1 MNQRR
6 MEQTMGT
13 TQGNENMPVIG
24 PSRRLRHMQWIAIIL
39 VTAAIAL
46 NYMDRST
53 LAIGNLKIRQEFG
66 ISATAIGALGS
77 AWALTYGIAQL
88 PSGYLLDRIGP
99 KVLVGAA
106 MILWSLCQAAGGI
119 ASTYFL
125 LMLSRVGLG
134 ATEAPCFPSA
144 TRSVSDWFDV
154 KDRGTPSG
162 VYTSGA
168 YIGPTLAPP
177 ILTGLM
183 LAFNWRVMFIVMGL
197 AGIAAAGLWFVIY
210 RDPRAQVL
218 EPQDADYLRANREA
232 KSGVSFRQW
241 TSLFRFRAMWVLM
254 LGAFCTG
261 YITWMYQTWLPAYLE
276 MQQHISI
283 AKTGLLASVPLICAF
298 FGALCGGY
306 LSDWLVKRGMELIAS
321 RRLPL
326 VIGLLLS
333 AAFTGLAAIATTAG
347 VAITCIAVS
356 MFFMQFGITC
366 KWILVT
372 AVTPQAYCASAAS
385 NQNFAGFLGGTL
397 SPILTGF
404 IVDVTG
410 SFVVALA
417 IGAIITLIGAALFQ
431 FAMTTVIEEEAL
443 ERFAHAPA

>member
-1 MNQRR
+1 
-6 MEQTMGT
+6 
-13 TQGNENMPVIG
+13 MPAIG
-24 PSRRLRHMQWIAIIL
+24 PSRQLRRMQWIAIAL

-53 LAIGNLKIRQEFG
+53 LAIGNLKIREEFG
-66 ISATAIGALGS
+66 VNATAIGALGS

-99 KVLVGAA
+99 KFLVGAA
-106 MILWSLCQAAGGI
+106 MILWSLCQAAGGL
-119 ASTYFL
+119 AATYYQ
-125 LMLSRVGLG
+125 LMLSRIGLG

-197 AGIAAAGLWFVIY
+197 AGIAAAGLWFLIY
-210 RDPRAQVL
+210 RDPRSQVL
-218 EPQDADYLRANREA
+218 QAQDEEYLRTNRQS
-232 KSGVSFRQW
+232 KSSVSLRQW
-241 TSLFRFRAMWVLM
+241 GSLFRFRAMWVLM

-283 AKTGLLASVPLICAF
+283 AKTGLLASVPLLCAF

-306 LSDWLVKRGMELIAS
+306 VSDRLVARGMELVAS

-326 VIGLLLS
+326 ILGLLGS
-333 AAFTGLAAIATTAG
+333 AAFTGLAAIATSAG
-347 VAITCIAVS
+347 VAVACISLS

-372 AVTPQAYCASAAS
+372 AVTPQAYTASAAS

-404 IVDVTG
+404 IVDTTG

-417 IGAIITLIGAALFQ
+417 IGAAITLTGAALFQ
-431 FAMTTVIEEEAL
+431 FMMTTVIDEVEL
-443 ERFAHAPA
+443 DKYAHAPA

>member
-1 MNQRR
+1 
-6 MEQTMGT
+6 
-13 TQGNENMPVIG
+13 MPANR
-24 PSRRLRHMQWIAIIL
+24 PSPRLRRMQWIAIIL

-53 LAIGNLKIRQEFG
+53 LAIGNLKIREEFG
-66 ISATAIGALGS
+66 VNATAIGALGS

-106 MILWSLCQAAGGI
+106 MILWSLCQAAGGL
-119 ASTYFL
+119 AATYFQ
-125 LMLSRVGLG
+125 LMLSRIGLG

-154 KDRGTPSG
+154 RDRGTPSG

-197 AGIAAAGLWFVIY
+197 AGVAAAGLWFLIY
-210 RDPRAQVL
+210 RDPRTQEL
-218 EPQDADYLRANREA
+218 EPQDEAYLRSNREA
-232 KSGVSFRQW
+232 SSSVSLRQW
-241 TSLFRFRAMWVLM
+241 SSLFRFRAMWVLM

-283 AKTGLLASVPLICAF
+283 AKTGLLASVPLLCAF
-298 FGALCGGY
+298 FGALCGGWV
-306 LSDWLVKRGMELIAS
+306 SDRLVRRGMELIAS

-326 VIGLLLS
+326 ILGLLGS
-333 AAFTGLAAIATTAG
+333 AVFTGLAAMATSAGAAVAFIAL
-347 VAITCIAVS
+347 S
-356 MFFMQFGITC
+356 MFCMQFGITC

-404 IVDVTG
+404 IVDTTG
-410 SFVVALA
+410 SFVVALT
-417 IGAIITLIGAALFQ
+417 IGAVITLIGAALFQ
-431 FAMTTVIEEEAL
+431 FFMTTVIDEGELEKYAL
-443 ERFAHAPA
+443 APA

>member
-1 MNQRR
+1 MS
-6 MEQTMGT
+6 T
-13 TQGNENMPVIG
+13 IG
-24 PSRRLRHMQWIAIIL
+24 PSPQLRRMQWVAIIL

-77 AWALTYGIAQL
+77 AWALTYGLAQL
-88 PSGYLLDRIGP
+88 PSGYLLDRVGP
-99 KVLVGAA
+99 KILVGVT
-106 MILWSLCQAAGGI
+106 MVVWSLFQAAGGF
-119 ASTYFL
+119 AGTYL
-125 LMLSRVGLG
+125 QLMLSRIGLG

-168 YIGPTLAPP
+168 YIGPTIAPP
-177 ILTGLM
+177 VLTAVM
-183 LAFNWRVMFIVMGL
+183 LAYDWRVMFIVMGV
-197 AGIAAAGLWFVIY
+197 AGVAASGLWFLIY
-210 RDPRAQVL
+210 RDPRTQVL
-218 EPQDADYLRANREA
+218 NARDADYMRPNREA
-232 KSGVSFRQW
+232 RASVSLREW
-241 TSLFRFRAMWVLM
+241 TSLFRFRAMWALM

-283 AKTGLLASVPLICAF
+283 ANAGFLASVPLICAF
-298 FGALCGGY
+298 FGALCGGW
-306 LSDWLVKRGMELIAS
+306 LSDRLVKRGMDLIAS
-321 RRLPL
+321 RRRPL
-326 VIGLLLS
+326 ILGLLAS
-333 AAFTGLAAIATTAG
+333 AAFTGLAANASSAG
-347 VAITCIAVS
+347 AAITFIALA

-372 AVTPQAYCASAAS
+372 AVTPQAFCASAAS

-417 IGAIITLIGAALFQ
+417 IGAVITLIGAAFFQ
-431 FAMTTVIEEEAL
+431 FMMTTVIDEEEL
-443 ERFAHAPA
+443 EKYAHAPA

>member
-1 MNQRR
+1 
-6 MEQTMGT
+6 
-13 TQGNENMPVIG
+13 MPAG
-24 PSRRLRHMQWIAIIL
+24 PSRQLRRMQWVAIIL

-53 LAIGNLKIRQEFG
+53 LAIGNLRIRQEFG
-66 ISATAIGALGS
+66 ISATAIGGLGS
-77 AWALTYGIAQL
+77 AWALTYGLAQL

-106 MILWSLCQAAGGI
+106 MVAWSLCQAAGGL
-119 ASTYFL
+119 ATNYVL
-125 LMLSRVGLG
+125 LMLSRIGLG

-177 ILTGLM
+177 LLTGLM

-197 AGIAAAGLWFVIY
+197 AGIAAAGLWFLIY
-210 RDPRAQVL
+210 RDPMVQKL
-218 EPQDADYLRANREA
+218 SPQDEDYLRPNREA
-232 KSGVSFRQW
+232 KSEVSLRQW

-276 MQQHISI
+276 MEQHISI
-283 AKTGLLASVPLICAF
+283 AKTGLLASVPLLSAF
-298 FGALCGGY
+298 FGALCGGWI
-306 LSDWLVKRGMELIAS
+306 SDRLVKRGMELVAS

-326 VIGLLLS
+326 ILGLLGS
-333 AAFTGLAAIATTAG
+333 AVFTGLAAIATSAG
-347 VAITCIAVS
+347 LAITCIAVS

-372 AVTPQAYCASAAS
+372 VVTPQAYCASAAS

-404 IVDVTG
+404 IVDTTG
-410 SFVVALA
+410 SFVVALG
-417 IGAIITLIGAALFQ
+417 IGAFITLIGAALFQ
-431 FAMTTVIEEEAL
+431 FAMTTVIDENEL
-443 ERFAHAPA
+443 EKYAHAPA

>member
-1 MNQRR
+1 
-6 MEQTMGT
+6 
-13 TQGNENMPVIG
+13 MPAIG
-24 PSRRLRHMQWIAIIL
+24 PSRQLRRMQWIAIAL

-53 LAIGNLKIRQEFG
+53 LAIGNLKIREEFG
-66 ISATAIGALGS
+66 VNATAIGALGS

-99 KVLVGAA
+99 KFLVGAA
-106 MILWSLCQAAGGI
+106 MILWSLCQAAGGL
-119 ASTYFL
+119 AATYYQ
-125 LMLSRVGLG
+125 LMLSRIGLG

-197 AGIAAAGLWFVIY
+197 AGIAAAGLWFLIY
-210 RDPRAQVL
+210 RDPRSRVLQAQD
-218 EPQDADYLRANREA
+218 EEYLRTNRQS
-232 KSGVSFRQW
+232 KSSVSLRQW
-241 TSLFRFRAMWVLM
+241 GSLFRFRAMWVLM

-283 AKTGLLASVPLICAF
+283 AKTGLLASVPLLCAF

-306 LSDWLVKRGMELIAS
+306 VSDRLVARGMELVAS

-326 VIGLLLS
+326 ILGLLGS
-333 AAFTGLAAIATTAG
+333 AAFTGLAAIATSAG
-347 VAITCIAVS
+347 VAVACISLS

-372 AVTPQAYCASAAS
+372 AVTPQAYTASAAS

-404 IVDVTG
+404 IVDTTG

-417 IGAIITLIGAALFQ
+417 IGAAITLTGAALFQ
-431 FAMTTVIEEEAL
+431 FMMTTVIDEVEL
-443 ERFAHAPA
+443 DKYAHAPA

>member
-1 MNQRR
+1 
-6 MEQTMGT
+6 
-13 TQGNENMPVIG
+13 MPANR
-24 PSRRLRHMQWIAIIL
+24 PSRQLRRMQWIAIIL
-39 VTAAIAL
+39 VTAAIAM

-53 LAIGNLKIRQEFG
+53 LAIGNLKIREEFG
-66 ISATAIGALGS
+66 INATAIGALGS

-106 MILWSLCQAAGGI
+106 MILWSLCQAAGGL
-119 ASTYFL
+119 ATSYFQ
-125 LMLSRVGLG
+125 LMLSRIGLG

-177 ILTGLM
+177 ILTALM

-197 AGIAAAGLWFVIY
+197 AGIAAAGLWFLIY
-210 RDPRAQVL
+210 RDPKAQVL
-218 EPQDADYLRANREA
+218 EPQDEEYLRSNREA
-232 KSGVSFRQW
+232 SSAVSLRQW

-283 AKTGLLASVPLICAF
+283 AKTGLLASVPLLCAF
-298 FGALCGGY
+298 FGAIVGGWV
-306 LSDWLVKRGMELIAS
+306 SDRLVKRGMELVAS

-326 VIGLLLS
+326 ILGLLGS
-333 AAFTGLAAIATTAG
+333 AVFTGLAAMATSAGAAVTFIAL
-347 VAITCIAVS
+347 S
-356 MFFMQFGITC
+356 MFCMQFGITC

-404 IVDVTG
+404 IVDATG

-417 IGAIITLIGAALFQ
+417 IGAVITLIGAALFQ
-431 FAMTTVIEEEAL
+431 FFMTTTIDEGELEKYAL
-443 ERFAHAPA
+443 APA

>member
-1 MNQRR
+1 
-6 MEQTMGT
+6 
-13 TQGNENMPVIG
+13 MPAIG
-24 PSRRLRHMQWIAIIL
+24 PSRQLRRMQWIAIAL

-53 LAIGNLKIRQEFG
+53 LAIGNLKIREEFG
-66 ISATAIGALGS
+66 VNATAIGALGS

-99 KVLVGAA
+99 KFLVGAA
-106 MILWSLCQAAGGI
+106 MILWSLCQAAGGL
-119 ASTYFL
+119 AATYYQ
-125 LMLSRVGLG
+125 LMLSRIGLG

-197 AGIAAAGLWFVIY
+197 AGIAAAGLWFLIY
-210 RDPRAQVL
+210 RDPRSQVL
-218 EPQDADYLRANREA
+218 QAQDEEYLRTNRQS
-232 KSGVSFRQW
+232 KSSVSLRQW
-241 TSLFRFRAMWVLM
+241 GSLFRFRAMWVLM

-283 AKTGLLASVPLICAF
+283 AKTGLLASVPLLCAF

-306 LSDWLVKRGMELIAS
+306 VSDRLVARGMELVAS

-326 VIGLLLS
+326 ILGLLGS
-333 AAFTGLAAIATTAG
+333 AAFTGLAAIATSAG
-347 VAITCIAVS
+347 VAVACISLS

-372 AVTPQAYCASAAS
+372 AVTPQAYTASAAS
-385 NQNFAGFLGGTL
+385 DQNFAGFLGGTL

-404 IVDVTG
+404 IVDTTG

-417 IGAIITLIGAALFQ
+417 IGAAITLIGAALFQ
-431 FAMTTVIEEEAL
+431 FMMTTVIDEVEL
-443 ERFAHAPA
+443 DKYAHAPA

>member
-1 MNQRR
+1 MSI
-6 MEQTMGT
+6 T
-13 TQGNENMPVIG
+13 G
-24 PSRRLRHMQWIAIIL
+24 PSRQLRHMQWVAIIL

-53 LAIGNLKIRQEFG
+53 LAIGNLKIREEFG
-66 ISATAIGALGS
+66 INATAIGALGS

-99 KVLVGAA
+99 KILVGAA

-119 ASTYFL
+119 ATNYYL
-125 LMLSRVGLG
+125 LMLSRIGLG

-197 AGIAAAGLWFVIY
+197 AGIAAAGLWFMIY
-210 RDPRAQVL
+210 RDPRVQVL
-218 EPQDADYLRANREA
+218 EPQDEEYLRPNREA
-232 KSGVSFRQW
+232 KSSVSLRQW
-241 TSLFRFRAMWVLM
+241 SSLFRFRAMWVLM
-254 LGAFCTG
+254 IGAFCTG

-283 AKTGLLASVPLICAF
+283 AKTGLLASVPLLCAF
-298 FGALCGGY
+298 FGALTGGY
-306 LSDWLVKRGMELIAS
+306 VSDRLVARGMDLIAS

-326 VIGLLLS
+326 VLGLLLS
-333 AAFTGLAAIATTAG
+333 SAFTGLAAVATSAG
-347 VAITCIAVS
+347 MAVACIAVS
-356 MFFMQFGITC
+356 MFCMQFGITC

-404 IVDVTG
+404 IVDMTG
-410 SFVVALA
+410 SFVLALA
-417 IGAIITLIGAALFQ
+417 IGAAITLVGAALFQ
-431 FAMTTVIEEEAL
+431 FAMTTVIDEGEL
-443 ERFAHAPA
+443 EKYAHVPA

>member
-1 MNQRR
+1 
-6 MEQTMGT
+6 
-13 TQGNENMPVIG
+13 MPETG
-24 PSRRLRHMQWIAIIL
+24 PSRQLRRMQWIAIIL
-39 VTAAIAL
+39 VTAAIAM

-53 LAIGNLKIRQEFG
+53 LAIGNVKIRQEFG
-66 ISATAIGALGS
+66 LNATAIGALGS

-99 KVLVGAA
+99 KFLVGAA
-106 MILWSLCQAAGGI
+106 MIVWSLCQAAGGL
-119 ASTYFL
+119 ASSYFL
-125 LMLSRVGLG
+125 LMLSRIGLG

-144 TRSVSDWFDV
+144 TRSVSDWFAT

-183 LAFNWRVMFIVMGL
+183 LAFDWRVMFIVMGL
-197 AGIAAAGLWFVIY
+197 AGIAGAGVWFLVY
-210 RDPRAQVL
+210 RDPRTQVL
-218 EPQDADYLRANREA
+218 QPQDEEYLRANRTG
-232 KSGVSFRQW
+232 KSSVTLRQW

-283 AKTGLLASVPLICAF
+283 AKTGFLASVPLLCAF
-298 FGALCGGY
+298 FGALCGGW
-306 LSDWLVKRGMELIAS
+306 LSDRLVRGGMGLIAS

-326 VIGLLLS
+326 VLGLLGS
-333 AAFTGLAAIATTAG
+333 AAFTGLAAVATSAAMA
-347 VAITCIAVS
+347 VACISVS
-356 MFFMQFGITC
+356 MFCMQFGITC

-372 AVTPQAYCASAAS
+372 AVTPQAYTASAAS

-410 SFVVALA
+410 SFVVALG
-417 IGAIITLIGAALFQ
+417 IGAAITLVGAALFQ
-431 FAMTTVIEEEAL
+431 FAMTTVIDEAEL
-443 ERFAHAPA
+443 EKYAAEPVPA

>member
-1 MNQRR
+1 MS
-6 MEQTMGT
+6 GT
-13 TQGNENMPVIG
+13 G
-24 PSRRLRHMQWIAIIL
+24 PSRQLRRMQWVAIVL

-53 LAIGNLKIRQEFG
+53 LAIGNLKIREEFG
-66 ISATAIGALGS
+66 LSATAIGALGS

-88 PSGYLLDRIGP
+88 PSGYLLDRVGP
-99 KVLVGAA
+99 KILVGLT
-106 MILWSLCQAAGGI
+106 MIVWSVFQAAGGI
-119 ASTYFL
+119 AGTYFQ
-125 LMLSRVGLG
+125 LMLSRIGLG

-154 KDRGTPSG
+154 KDRGMPSG

-168 YIGPTLAPP
+168 YIGPTIAPP
-177 ILTGLM
+177 ILTGVM
-183 LAFNWRVMFIVMGL
+183 LAFDWRVMFIVMGV
-197 AGIAAAGLWFVIY
+197 AGVVAAGLWFLIY
-210 RDPRAQVL
+210 RDPRLQVL
-218 EPQDADYLRANREA
+218 EPRDEEYLRANRAA
-232 KSGVSFRQW
+232 KSSVSIREW
-241 TSLFRFRAMWVLM
+241 GSLFRFRAMWALM
-254 LGAFCTG
+254 VGAFCTG

-283 AKTGLLASVPLICAF
+283 AKTGLLASVPLLCAF

-306 LSDWLVKRGMELIAS
+306 LSDRLVARGMDLIAS
-321 RRLPL
+321 RRRPL
-326 VIGLLLS
+326 ILGLLAS
-333 AAFTGLAAIATTAG
+333 AAFTGLAATATSAG
-347 VAITCIAVS
+347 AAITFIALS

-417 IGAIITLIGAALFQ
+417 IGAVITLAGAAVFQ
-431 FAMTTVIEEEAL
+431 FMMTTVIDESEL
-443 ERFAHAPA
+443 EKYAHAPA

>member
-1 MNQRR
+1 M
-6 MEQTMGT
+6 
-13 TQGNENMPVIG
+13 G
-24 PSRRLRHMQWIAIIL
+24 PSANLRRMQWIAIIL

-53 LAIGNLKIRQEFG
+53 LAIGNLKIRQEYG
-66 ISATAIGALGS
+66 LSATAIGALGS
-77 AWALTYGIAQL
+77 AWALTYGFAQL

-99 KVLVGAA
+99 KILVGVT
-106 MILWSLCQAAGGI
+106 MIVWSLFQAAGGL
-119 ASTYFL
+119 AGSYFQ
-125 LMLSRVGLG
+125 LMLSRIGLG

-177 ILTGLM
+177 ILTAVM
-183 LAFNWRVMFIVMGL
+183 LAYDWRVMFIVMGL
-197 AGIAAAGLWFVIY
+197 AGVAAAGVWFMVY
-210 RDPRAQVL
+210 REPRVQVL
-218 EPQDADYLRANREA
+218 LPQDAEYLRANREA
-232 KSGVSFRQW
+232 KSSVSLRQW
-241 TSLFRFRAMWVLM
+241 SSLFRFRAMWALM

-283 AKTGLLASVPLICAF
+283 AKTGFLASVPLICAF
-298 FGALCGGY
+298 FGALCGGW
-306 LSDWLVKRGMELIAS
+306 LSDRLVRGGVGMIAS
-321 RRLPL
+321 RRMPL
-326 VIGLLLS
+326 ILGLLAS
-333 AAFTGLAAIATTAG
+333 AAFTGLAALTINAG

-372 AVTPQAYCASAAS
+372 VVTPQAYCASAAS

-404 IVDVTG
+404 IVDTTG
-410 SFVVALA
+410 SFVVALG
-417 IGAIITLIGAALFQ
+417 IGAAFTLVGAALFQ
-431 FAMTTVIEEEAL
+431 FAMTTVIDEHEL
-443 ERFAHAPA
+443 EKYAHAPA

>member
-1 MNQRR
+1 M
-6 MEQTMGT
+6 
-13 TQGNENMPVIG
+13 G
-24 PSRRLRHMQWIAIIL
+24 PSANLRRMQWIAIIL

-66 ISATAIGALGS
+66 LSATAIGALGS
-77 AWALTYGIAQL
+77 AWALTYGFAQL

-99 KVLVGAA
+99 KILVGVT
-106 MILWSLCQAAGGI
+106 MIVWSLFQAAGGF
-119 ASTYFL
+119 ALGYFQ
-125 LMLSRVGLG
+125 LMLSRIGLG

-144 TRSVSDWFDV
+144 TRAVSDWFDV

-177 ILTGLM
+177 ILTGVM
-183 LAFNWRVMFIVMGL
+183 LAFDWRVMFIVMGL
-197 AGIAAAGLWFVIY
+197 AGVAASGLWFWIY

-218 EPQDADYLRANREA
+218 SAQDEEYLRANREA
-232 KSGVSFRQW
+232 KASVTIREWS
-241 TSLFRFRAMWVLM
+241 SLFRFKAMWALM

-283 AKTGLLASVPLICAF
+283 AKTGFLASVPLICAF
-298 FGALCGGY
+298 FGALCGGW
-306 LSDWLVKRGMELIAS
+306 LSDRLVRGGVGMIAS
-321 RRLPL
+321 RRMPL
-326 VIGLLLS
+326 ILGLLAS
-333 AAFTGLAAIATTAG
+333 AAFTGLAALTTNAG
-347 VAITCIAVS
+347 VAIACIAVS

-372 AVTPQAYCASAAS
+372 VVTPQAYCASAAS

-404 IVDVTG
+404 IVDETG
-410 SFVVALA
+410 SFVLALG
-417 IGAIITLIGAALFQ
+417 IGAAITLIGAAIFQ
-431 FAMTTVIEEEAL
+431 FMMTTVIDEREL
-443 ERFAHAPA
+443 EKFAQAPAAA

>member
-1 MNQRR
+1 MHNPPGR
-6 MEQTMGT
+6 ETMPT
-13 TQGNENMPVIG
+13 NG
-24 PSRRLRHMQWIAIIL
+24 PSRRLRRMQWIAIIL
-39 VTAAIAL
+39 VTAAIAM

-53 LAIGNLKIRQEFG
+53 LAIGNLKIREEFG

-88 PSGYLLDRIGP
+88 PSGYLLDRVGP
-99 KVLVGAA
+99 KILVGLS
-106 MILWSLCQAAGGI
+106 MIVWSLFQAAGGI
-119 ASTYFL
+119 AGNYFQ
-125 LMLSRVGLG
+125 LMLSRIGLG

-197 AGIAAAGLWFVIY
+197 AGIAGAVIWFMIY

-218 EPQDADYLRANREA
+218 EPQDAEYLRANREA
-232 KSGVSFRQW
+232 KASVTLREWS
-241 TSLFRFRAMWVLM
+241 SLFRFRAMWVLM

-298 FGALCGGY
+298 FGALCGGWV
-306 LSDWLVKRGMELIAS
+306 SDWLVNKRGMELVAS
-321 RRLPL
+321 RRVPL
-326 VIGLLLS
+326 VVGLLLS
-333 AAFTGLAAIATTAG
+333 AAFTGLAAIATSAG
-347 VAITCIAVS
+347 MAITCIAVS
-356 MFFMQFGITC
+356 MFFMQFGITA

-397 SPILTGF
+397 SPILTGY

-417 IGAIITLIGAALFQ
+417 IGAAITLIGAALFQ
-431 FAMTTVIEEEAL
+431 FAMTTVIDEVAL

>member
-1 MNQRR
+1 MS
-6 MEQTMGT
+6 
-13 TQGNENMPVIG
+13 G
-24 PSRRLRHMQWIAIIL
+24 PSRQLRHMQWVAIIL

-53 LAIGNLKIRQEFG
+53 LAIGNLRIRQEFG
-66 ISATAIGALGS
+66 ISATAIGGLGS
-77 AWALTYGIAQL
+77 AWALTYGLAQL

-99 KVLVGAA
+99 KVLVGVA
-106 MILWSLCQAAGGI
+106 MVAWSLCQAAGGL
-119 ASTYFL
+119 ASSYVL
-125 LMLSRVGLG
+125 LMLSRIGLG

-197 AGIAAAGLWFVIY
+197 AGVAAAGLWFLIY
-210 RDPRAQVL
+210 RDPMVQVL
-218 EPQDADYLRANREA
+218 SPQDEEYLRPNREA
-232 KSGVSFRQW
+232 KSAVSVRQW
-241 TSLFRFRAMWVLM
+241 SSLFRFRAMWVLM

-276 MQQHISI
+276 MEQHISI
-283 AKTGLLASVPLICAF
+283 AKTGFLASVPLLSAF
-298 FGALCGGY
+298 FGALCGGWV
-306 LSDWLVKRGMELIAS
+306 SDRLVKRGMDLIAS

-326 VIGLLLS
+326 ILGLLGS
-333 AAFTGLAAIATTAG
+333 ALFTGLAAVATSAG
-347 VAITCIAVS
+347 LAITCIAVS

-372 AVTPQAYCASAAS
+372 VVTPQAYCASAAS

-404 IVDVTG
+404 IVDTTG
-410 SFVVALA
+410 SFVVALG
-417 IGAIITLIGAALFQ
+417 IGAFITLIGAALFQ
-431 FAMTTVIEEEAL
+431 FAMTTVIDEDEL
-443 ERFAHAPA
+443 EKYAHAPA

>member
-1 MNQRR
+1 
-6 MEQTMGT
+6 
-13 TQGNENMPVIG
+13 
-24 PSRRLRHMQWIAIIL
+24 
-39 VTAAIAL
+39 
-46 NYMDRST
+46 
-53 LAIGNLKIRQEFG
+53 
-66 ISATAIGALGS
+66 
-77 AWALTYGIAQL
+77 
-88 PSGYLLDRIGP
+88 
-99 KVLVGAA
+99 

-125 LMLSRVGLG
+125 LMLSRIGLG

-197 AGIAAAGLWFVIY
+197 AGIAAAGLWFMIY
-210 RDPRAQVL
+210 RDPRAQML
-218 EPQDADYLRANREA
+218 EPQDAEYLRANREA
-232 KSGVSFRQW
+232 KSAVSLRQW
-241 TSLFRFRAMWVLM
+241 TSLFRFRAMWILM

-283 AKTGLLASVPLICAF
+283 AKTGFLASVPLVCAF

-306 LSDWLVKRGMELIAS
+306 LSDRLVARGMDLIAS

-333 AAFTGLAAIATTAG
+333 AAFTGLAAVATSAG

-356 MFFMQFGITC
+356 MFFMQLGITC

-404 IVDVTG
+404 IVDTTG

-417 IGAIITLIGAALFQ
+417 IGAVITLIGAALFQ
-431 FAMTTVIEEEAL
+431 FMMTTVIDEGTL
-443 ERFAHAPA
+443 EKFAHAPA

>member
-1 MNQRR
+1 MSITGPSPRLRR
-6 MEQTMGT
+6 M
-13 TQGNENMPVIG
+13 
-24 PSRRLRHMQWIAIIL
+24 QWVAIIL

-53 LAIGNLKIRQEFG
+53 LAIGNLKIREEFG

-77 AWALTYGIAQL
+77 AWALTYGLAQL
-88 PSGYLLDRIGP
+88 PSGYLLDRVGP
-99 KVLVGAA
+99 KLLVGVT
-106 MILWSLCQAAGGI
+106 MIVWSLFQAVGGI
-119 ASTYFL
+119 TSNYFQ
-125 LMLSRVGLG
+125 LMLSRIGLG

-168 YIGPTLAPP
+168 YIGPTIAPP
-177 ILTGLM
+177 ILTTVM
-183 LAFNWRVMFIVMGL
+183 LIWDWRVMFIVMGL
-197 AGIAAAGLWFVIY
+197 AGVVAAGLWFLIY
-210 RDPRAQVL
+210 RDPRVQPL
-218 EPQDADYLRANREA
+218 SPQDEAYLRPNREA
-232 KSGVSFRQW
+232 KSSVSLREW
-241 TSLFRFRAMWVLM
+241 TSLFRFRAMWALM

-283 AKTGLLASVPLICAF
+283 AKAGFLASVPLICAF
-298 FGALCGGY
+298 FGALSGGWI
-306 LSDWLVKRGMELIAS
+306 SDRLVKRGVELVAS

-326 VIGLLLS
+326 ILGLLAS
-333 AAFTGLAAIATTAG
+333 ALFTGLAAMASTAG
-347 VAITCIAVS
+347 LAITCIALA

-372 AVTPQAYCASAAS
+372 AITPQAYCASAAS

-417 IGAIITLIGAALFQ
+417 IGAAITLLGAAFFQ
-431 FAMTTVIEEEAL
+431 FMMTSVIDEVEL
-443 ERFAHAPA
+443 ERYAHAAA

>member
-1 MNQRR
+1 
-6 MEQTMGT
+6 
-13 TQGNENMPVIG
+13 MPAIG
-24 PSRRLRHMQWIAIIL
+24 PSRQLRRMQWIAIAL

-53 LAIGNLKIRQEFG
+53 LAIGNLKIREEFG
-66 ISATAIGALGS
+66 VNATAIGALGS

-99 KVLVGAA
+99 KFLVGAA
-106 MILWSLCQAAGGI
+106 MILCQAAGGL
-119 ASTYFL
+119 AATYYQ
-125 LMLSRVGLG
+125 LMLSRIGLG

-197 AGIAAAGLWFVIY
+197 AGIAAAGLWFLIY

-218 EPQDADYLRANREA
+218 QVQDEEYLRANRQS
-232 KSGVSFRQW
+232 KSSVSLRQW
-241 TSLFRFRAMWVLM
+241 GSLFRFRAMWVLM

-283 AKTGLLASVPLICAF
+283 AKTGLLASVPLLCAF

-306 LSDWLVKRGMELIAS
+306 VSDRLVARGMELVAS

-326 VIGLLLS
+326 ILGLLGS
-333 AAFTGLAAIATTAG
+333 AAFTGLAAIATSAG
-347 VAITCIAVS
+347 AAITCISLS

-372 AVTPQAYCASAAS
+372 AVTPQAYTASAAS

-404 IVDVTG
+404 IVDTTG

-417 IGAIITLIGAALFQ
+417 IGAAITLIGAALFQ
-431 FAMTTVIEEEAL
+431 FMMTTVIDEVEL
-443 ERFAHAPA
+443 DKYAHAPA

>member
-1 MNQRR
+1 
-6 MEQTMGT
+6 
-13 TQGNENMPVIG
+13 MPTVG
-24 PSRRLRHMQWIAIIL
+24 PSRQLRRMQWIAIIL
-39 VTAAIAL
+39 VTAAIAM

-66 ISATAIGALGS
+66 INATAIGALGS

-99 KVLVGAA
+99 KILVGAA

-125 LMLSRVGLG
+125 LMLSRIGLG

-197 AGIAAAGLWFVIY
+197 AGIVAAGLWFMIY
-210 RDPRAQVL
+210 RDPRAQAL
-218 EPQDADYLRANREA
+218 EPQDAEYLRANREA
-232 KSGVSFRQW
+232 KSAVSLRQW

-283 AKTGLLASVPLICAF
+283 AKTGFLASVPLVCAF
-298 FGALCGGY
+298 LGALCGGY
-306 LSDWLVKRGMELIAS
+306 LSDRLVARGMELIAS

-333 AAFTGLAAIATTAG
+333 AAFTGLAAVATSAG

-404 IVDVTG
+404 IVDTTG

-431 FAMTTVIEEEAL
+431 FMMTTVIDEGTL
-443 ERFAHAPA
+443 EKFAHAPA

>member
-1 MNQRR
+1 
-6 MEQTMGT
+6 
-13 TQGNENMPVIG
+13 MPETG
-24 PSRRLRHMQWIAIIL
+24 PSPQLRRMQWIAIVL

-53 LAIGNLKIRQEFG
+53 LAIGNLKIRAEFG
-66 ISATAIGALGS
+66 LNATQIGALGS
-77 AWALTYGIAQL
+77 AWALTYGLAQL

-99 KVLVGAA
+99 KYLVGAS
-106 MILWSLCQAAGGI
+106 MVIWSLFQAAGGL
-119 ASTYFL
+119 AGTYTQ
-125 LMLSRVGLG
+125 LMLARIGLG

-144 TRSVSDWFDV
+144 TRSVSDWFAT
-154 KDRGTPSG
+154 KDRGAPSG
-162 VYTSGA
+162 LYTSGA

-177 ILTGLM
+177 ILTAVM
-183 LAFNWRVMFIVMGL
+183 LAYDWRVMFVVMGV
-197 AGIAAAGLWFVIY
+197 AGVVAAGLWFMVY
-210 RDPRAQVL
+210 RDPRKQVL
-218 EPQDADYLRANREA
+218 EPRDAAYLRANREA
-232 KSGVSFRQW
+232 QHAVSVRQW
-241 TSLFRFRAMWVLM
+241 TALFRFRAMWVLM

-283 AKTGLLASVPLICAF
+283 AKTGLLASVPLLAAF
-298 FGALCGGY
+298 FGALVGGY
-306 LSDWLVKRGMELIAS
+306 VSDRLVKGGMDLIAS

-326 VIGLLLS
+326 VLGLLGS
-333 AAFTGLAAIATTAG
+333 AVFTGLAALATSAGGAIAC
-347 VAITCIAVS
+347 ITVS

-372 AVTPQAYCASAAS
+372 AVTPQAYCGSAAS

-417 IGAIITLIGAALFQ
+417 IGSVMTLIGAALFQ
-431 FAMTTVIEEEAL
+431 FAMTTTIDEAEL
-443 ERFAHAPA
+443 EKYAGARA

>member
-1 MNQRR
+1 MVK
-6 MEQTMGT
+6 TMRS
-13 TQGNENMPVIG
+13 TQGEANMPGIG
-24 PSRRLRHMQWIAIIL
+24 PSPRLRRMQWIAIIL

-99 KVLVGAA
+99 KTLVGAA

-119 ASTYFL
+119 ASTYFW
-125 LMLSRVGLG
+125 LMLSRIGLG

-298 FGALCGGY
+298 FGALVGGW
-306 LSDWLVKRGMELIAS
+306 LSDWLARRGMELIAS

-333 AAFTGLAAIATTAG
+333 AAFTGLAAIATSAG

-417 IGAIITLIGAALFQ
+417 IGAVITLIGAALFQ

>member
-1 MNQRR
+1 MS
-6 MEQTMGT
+6 
-13 TQGNENMPVIG
+13 G
-24 PSRRLRHMQWIAIIL
+24 PSRQLRRMQWVAIIL

-53 LAIGNLKIRQEFG
+53 LAIGNVRIRQEFG
-66 ISATAIGALGS
+66 LSATAIGGLGS
-77 AWALTYGIAQL
+77 AWALTYGLAQL

-99 KVLVGAA
+99 KVLVGVA
-106 MILWSLCQAAGGI
+106 MVAWSLCQAAGGL
-119 ASTYFL
+119 ASSYYL
-125 LMLSRVGLG
+125 LMLSRIGLG

-197 AGIAAAGLWFVIY
+197 SGIAAAVLWFLIY
-210 RDPRAQVL
+210 RDPRVQVL
-218 EPQDADYLRANREA
+218 SPEDEAYLRPNRQA
-232 KSGVSFRQW
+232 KSAVSVRQW
-241 TSLFRFRAMWVLM
+241 SSLFRFRAMWVLM
-254 LGAFCTG
+254 IGAFCTG

-283 AKTGLLASVPLICAF
+283 AKTGFLASVPLLCAF
-298 FGALCGGY
+298 FGALAGGY
-306 LSDWLVKRGMELIAS
+306 VSDRLVKGGMELIAS
-321 RRLPL
+321 RRVPL
-326 VIGLLLS
+326 VIGLLGS
-333 AAFTGLAAIATTAG
+333 AAFTGLAAIATSAG
-347 VAITCIAVS
+347 LAITCIAVS
-356 MFFMQFGITC
+356 MFCMQFGITC

-372 AVTPQAYCASAAS
+372 AVTPQAYTASAAS

-404 IVDVTG
+404 IVDTTG
-410 SFVVALA
+410 SFVVALG
-417 IGAIITLIGAALFQ
+417 IGAFITLIGAALFQ
-431 FAMTTVIEEEAL
+431 FAMTTVIDEDEL
-443 ERFAHAPA
+443 EKYAHAPA

>member
-1 MNQRR
+1 
-6 MEQTMGT
+6 
-13 TQGNENMPVIG
+13 MPANR
-24 PSRRLRHMQWIAIIL
+24 PSRQLRRMQWIAIIL
-39 VTAAIAL
+39 VTAAIAM

-53 LAIGNLKIRQEFG
+53 LAIGNLKIREEFG
-66 ISATAIGALGS
+66 INATAIGALGS

-106 MILWSLCQAAGGI
+106 MILWSLCQAAGGL
-119 ASTYFL
+119 ATSYFQ
-125 LMLSRVGLG
+125 LMLSRIGLG

-177 ILTGLM
+177 ILTALM

-197 AGIAAAGLWFVIY
+197 AGIAAAGLWFLIY
-210 RDPRAQVL
+210 RDPKAQVL
-218 EPQDADYLRANREA
+218 EPQDEEYLRSNREA
-232 KSGVSFRQW
+232 SSAVSLRQW

-283 AKTGLLASVPLICAF
+283 AKTGLLASVPLLCAF
-298 FGALCGGY
+298 FGAIVGGWV
-306 LSDWLVKRGMELIAS
+306 SDRLVKRGMELVAS

-326 VIGLLLS
+326 ILGLLGS
-333 AAFTGLAAIATTAG
+333 AVFTGLAAMAASAGAAVTFIAL
-347 VAITCIAVS
+347 S
-356 MFFMQFGITC
+356 MFCMQFGITC

-404 IVDVTG
+404 IVDATG

-417 IGAIITLIGAALFQ
+417 IGAVITLIGAALFQ
-431 FAMTTVIEEEAL
+431 FFMTTTIDEGELEKYAL
-443 ERFAHAPA
+443 APA